1 MKVTLAGFN
10 VDVEVLERL
19 NSEGKEIL
27 TPETFS
33 AAYARISRS
42 KDDVAILRRR
52 SCSDVASARRSNRR
66 IVFDMGH
73 HSVAEHAVFNFDV
86 SGISRLALEMLEKF
100 RLVSFTEKSQR
111 YVLIDGPVVIPDEIS
126 AAEDRLL
133 FKQIAAAQFAAY
145 QKGLTCIREYLQ
157 QEGGS
162 TLSTN
167 QLEERAKE
175 DARYF
180 LPLASEAQLGMTI
193 NARNLEHLLR
203 RFQEHELAEIR
214 ELGRLFLEQSAS
226 LAPSIV
232 LFTAPSAFDRNIGRI
247 LFMDTECQVP
257 VKDSSWS
264 ERIISCP
271 AGGDDLILAGLAFT
285 RHGCDFSS
293 ARASLNVAE
302 KKRIYLE
309 LFREM
314 EFYDRPPREFE
325 LVEVVFEAVVS
336 ASCFAQLKRHR
347 MATLLVSDYE
357 PRLGN
362 TMPEI
367 FSAAGIEEDFHRL
380 VARCNEAYDR
390 LRERYCRAAVYQL
403 SNSHRRRVLVKM
415 NLREIYHFSRL
426 REDEHAQWEI
436 RRLAAWLS
444 AETRNRL
451 PLAGMMLGGKSDF
464 QELRSRLAGKL
475 PRNRGG

>member
-19 NSEGKEIL
+19 NSGAGEIL

-42 KDDVAILRRR
+42 EDDVATLRRR
-52 SCSDVASARRSNRR
+52 ACSDVASARRSNRR

-86 SGISRLALEMLEKF
+86 TGISRLALEILEQF

-111 YVLIDGPVVIPDEIS
+111 YVLIDDPVVVPDEIS
-126 AAEDRLL
+126 EPEDRLL
-133 FKQIAAAQFAAY
+133 FRQTAAAQFAAY
-145 QKGLTCIREYLQ
+145 QKALTSIREHLQ
-157 QEGGS
+157 QELGVGA
-162 TLSTN
+162 N
-167 QLEERAKE
+167 GKQLDERAKE

-180 LPLASEAQLGMTI
+180 LPLACEAQLGMTI

-214 ELGRLFLEQSAS
+214 ELGRLFQEQSAA

-232 LFTAPSAFDRNIGRI
+232 LFTAPSAFDRNIDRI
-247 LFMDTECQVP
+247 LFSDDDCRAP
-257 VKDSSWS
+257 VSGLSWS
-264 ERIISCP
+264 DRMISCP

-293 ARASLNVAE
+293 ARSMLNAAE

-325 LVEVVFEAVVS
+325 LVELVFEAVVS

-347 MATLLVSDYE
+347 MATLLVADYE

-362 TMPEI
+362 TMPQV
-367 FSAAGIEEDFHRL
+367 FSSAGVEEDFHSL
-380 VARCNEAYDR
+380 IARCNEAYDR
-390 LRERYCRAAVYQL
+390 LRERYGRAAVYLL

-444 AETRNRL
+444 EETRKRL

-464 QELRSRLAGKL
+464 QELRSRLAGHL
-475 PRNRGG
+475 PETPET